1 MLSTFETRFSTLLKK
16 LEAAPSC
23 DNAEAAFTL
32 FRDLW
37 VASNE
42 EHASPS
48 SVLEYLRSRRFCAEH
63 GWQGL
68 STGVC
73 YVDNSESPDTRLYL
87 HQDGSIVIQRLTPD
101 SSTILFS
108 KPGRRKKTE
117 QAASVPAGASHDIDH

>member
-16 LEAAPSC
+16 LKRPQLRQRGSGIHPV
-23 DNAEAAFTL
+23 
-32 FRDLW
+32 RDLW

-87 HQDGSIVIQRLTPD
+87 HQDGSIVIQRLAGR
-101 SSTILFS
+101 STILFPS
-108 KPGRRKKTE
+108 PGAAKAE
-117 QAASVPAGASHDIDH
+117 QAAPVHADTSHDIGH